1 MVKVRRATAQDRSE
15 WLRMRSALWPHALAE
30 HPQEIDAYLD
40 DSGKQSAVFVAEHPS
55 GGGLSGFLEAR
66 LRNYADGCSTSP
78 VAYIEGWYVD
88 PQIRRA
94 GVGAALLEAAEG
106 WSQKLGITEVASD
119 SELRNELGQHAHL
132 ALGFQEV
139 GRIVQ
144 FRKSLKG
151 AV

>member
-1 MVKVRRATAQDRSE
+1 MAPH
-15 WLRMRSALWPHALAE
+15 ALWPHAAAE

-40 DSGKQSAVFVAEHPS
+40 DLGAQSAVFVAEHPS
-55 GGGLSGFLEAR
+55 GGGLSGFLEVR
-66 LRNYADGCSTSP
+66 LRNYADGCSSSP

-88 PQIRRA
+88 PEVRRA
-94 GVGAALLEAAEG
+94 GVGAALLKAAEG
-106 WSQKLGITEVASD
+106 WSRNLGLTEVASD
-119 SELRNELGQHAHL
+119 SDLRNDLGRRVHL

-139 GRIVQ
+139 GRIVE